1 MSQKRS
7 TMTLITATPGNIENA
22 DLWDTGR
29 IKWFDER
36 RRFGFI
42 TPDEGDSDIFFPWTV
57 LKACGIAE
65 RDAQEGIRVR
75 FKWTA
80 PDRAGRRPSATHIAI
95 IKMVR

>member
-1 MSQKRS
+1 
-7 TMTLITATPGNIENA
+7 MTDRRALTVVTPPQPTGTVEP
-22 DLWDTGR
+22 WDTGA

-42 TPDEGDSDIFFPWTV
+42 TPDEGEQDIFFPWTV

-65 RDAQEGIRVR
+65 RDAVEGIRVR
-75 FKWTA
+75 FKWKA

-95 IKMVR
+95 IKVVAR